1 MLVALRGPRSLGL
14 ALAFAGLLACKGQG
28 ARPPRGLEGLKG
40 VDCAAVKAPAEPD
53 LMAWDASS
61 RAQLDKLRRQGVVAV
76 RYEAQGCDVS
86 LELLPQCVGPKNRYV
101 YSPFS
106 ATDTKIARDHGEL
119 LAQLP
124 LGAENVSGWIAGRRA
139 LRTDAKVV
147 GAVGLPTGSTVTEY
161 DLVGPE
167 CKRATHV
174 VGVVYVGGF
183 AMAASDARD
192 VAATDLFASPTPVEG
207 MTREGQAQICER
219 AEAEGIELSG
229 CAVPLRVAL
238 IPLDGKAPPLTCP
251 AGLTFDGRRCLRPI
265 ADACAGEPA
274 SGDAD
279 AGCASRAAA
288 EPRVFDQAAVERV
301 VRERHGAV
309 RRKCWESASESV
321 RRVNVN
327 VKTTI
332 DPQGHVA
339 RADAELV
346 DSDGSA
352 DVGMAVARC
361 IAGEIRTWQFPEPE
375 RQQVLTLPFHLIRQ

>member
-1 MLVALRGPRSLGL
+1 MLGPLRGRRSLGWAALFVVL
-14 ALAFAGLLACKGQG
+14 AACRGQS
-28 ARPPRGLEGLKG
+28 AQAPRGLDALTG
-40 VDCAAVKAPAEPD
+40 VDCGAVKAPSEPD

-76 RYEAQGCDVS
+76 RYEAEGCDVS

-106 ATDTKIARDHGEL
+106 ATDTKIARDHTEL

-124 LGAENVSGWIAGRRA
+124 LGAENVSSLVGGRRA
-139 LRTDAKVV
+139 LRTDAKLV
-147 GAVGLPTGSTVTEY
+147 GAVGLPAGSTITEY

-183 AMAASDARD
+183 ALASADARD
-192 VAATDLFASPTPVEG
+192 VNARDLFASPTPIEG

-219 AEAEGIELSG
+219 AESEGIELAG
-229 CAVPLRVAL
+229 CSVPLRVAL

-251 AGLTFDGRRCLRPI
+251 PGLVFDGKRCLRPV
-265 ADACAGEPA
+265 AETC
-274 SGDAD
+274 SGDAAPGD
-279 AGCASRAAA
+279 AGAGCAAAGA
-288 EPRVFDQAAVERV
+288 EARVFDQNAVERV
-301 VRERHGAV
+301 VREKQGAV
-309 RRKCWESASESV
+309 KRKCWESASESV
-321 RRVNVN
+321 RRVNVA
-327 VKTTI
+327 VTTTI

-346 DSDGSA
+346 DSEGSA
-352 DVGMAVARC
+352 DVALAVARC
-361 IAGEIRTWQFPEPE
+361 IAGEIQTWQFPEPE